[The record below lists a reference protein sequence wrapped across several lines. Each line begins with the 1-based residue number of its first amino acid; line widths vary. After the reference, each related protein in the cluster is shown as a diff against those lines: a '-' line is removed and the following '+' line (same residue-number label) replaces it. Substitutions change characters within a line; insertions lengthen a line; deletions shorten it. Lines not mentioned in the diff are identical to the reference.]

1 MRHIRA
7 SSNLRNELRCQLRV
21 WCVCDKRNNAKTD
34 WSRPA
39 QTPPPPTQ
47 KHASVFNKRC
57 VRGFL
62 ELVAVAGDVMDGY
75 DGEGNIDK
83 FYTRALLN

>member
-7 SSNLRNELRCQLRV
+7 SSNLRNELRCQLGV

-34 WSRPA
+34 WSRPD
-39 QTPPPPTQ
+39 QPPPPTQ

-57 VRGFL
+57 VHGFL
-62 ELVAVAGDVMDGY
+62 ELVAGDVIDGY
-75 DGEGNIDK
+75 DGKGK
-83 FYTRALLN
+83 Y